1 MCGYATGRIT
11 NYKHHI
17 KQVVISCT
25 QNKYSRIISQFF
37 NSSKMQ
43 MEIVLQV
50 HLKDRTVC
58 HLCGKEYSNINQV
71 TDNKCCGGSFRC
83 VPLAQAILQL
93 ICGVKINLFF
103 SPQHLRVVHKTLKSG
118 MTKQEKCHL
127 CHQDYYDLL
136 QHQRRAH
143 KVPFIYLYH

>member
-1 MCGYATGRIT
+1 MRLRHRQSHQLQTPYQTGGYILYTEQILQ
-11 NYKHHI
+11 NYFSI
-17 KQVVISCT
+17 F
-25 QNKYSRIISQFF
+25 QFF
-37 NSSKMQ
+37 ENA

-71 TDNKCCGGSFRC
+71 TDNKCCGGYFRC

-93 ICGVKINLFF
+93 ICCVKIYLFF
-103 SPQHLRVVHKTLKSG
+103 SPKHLRVVHKTLKSG